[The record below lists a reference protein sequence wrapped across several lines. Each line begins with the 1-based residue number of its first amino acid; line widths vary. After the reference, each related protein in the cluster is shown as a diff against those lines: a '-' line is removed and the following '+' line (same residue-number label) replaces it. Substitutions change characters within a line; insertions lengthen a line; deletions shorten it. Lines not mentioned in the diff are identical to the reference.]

1 MFRNA
6 SRRTVL
12 SAPISARL
20 SKPHSKPAAAF
31 SAAMLGGVLLLSGCS
46 STPAPAPNASAS
58 PQPSS
63 ATPESAS
70 PENTTDS
77 THTSYPLEVDTCG
90 TSTTF
95 TKAPQRVVTAKSTT
109 MEMMLALGV
118 GDRIVG
124 TSYQDGPL
132 PEWLAKEPGATSE
145 PVTTPLSDKLAGTE
159 SVLALTP
166 DLVYAGW
173 ESNLSADG
181 MGDRA
186 AFEKL
191 GVNTVVAPS
200 ACKEAD
206 YQPNPLTFDDVF
218 SEIQLAGQIFDVQ
231 DQASQL
237 VEKQKKELSEV
248 RKDQRGLTAL
258 WYSSGSDTPFVG
270 GGIGSAQLVMDTIG
284 LTNIGKDIAD
294 TWGSMSWEK
303 VIEADPDVIILVDS
317 AWGSTEKKIGVLES
331 NPATA
336 KLTAVQN
343 KRYLVVPFPATE
355 AGVRTVSAATDL
367 SAQLAA
373 LDVGS
378 QGASPSDEGTK

>member
-1 MFRNA
+1 LFRNA

-12 SAPISARL
+12 STPISVLL
-20 SKPHSKPAAAF
+20 SKPHSKPAAAL
-31 SAAMLGGVLLLSGCS
+31 SAALLGSALLLSGCS
-46 STPAPAPNASAS
+46 TTPAPAPNASAS
-58 PQPSS
+58 PQPTS
-63 ATPESAS
+63 ATPESTTS
-70 PENTTDS
+70 TDNTTDS
-77 THTSYPLEVDTCG
+77 TRTTYPLEVNTCG
-90 TSTTF
+90 TTTTF

-118 GDRIVG
+118 GDRIAG
-124 TSYQDGPL
+124 TSYQDGLL

-145 PVTTPLSDKLAGTE
+145 AVTTPLSDKLAGTE

-186 AFEKL
+186 AYEKL
-191 GVNTVVAPS
+191 GVNTVIAPS

-206 YQPNPLTFDDVF
+206 YQPKPLTFDNVF

-284 LTNIGKDIAD
+284 LTNIGQDIAD

-373 LDVGS
+373 LDL
-378 QGASPSDEGTK
+378 GAK